1 MKIQLPDVTLASVS
15 SIKISETIQALEKC
29 CSDIDF
35 GAVKIFTHEIPDNLP
50 DYMMLE
56 HCPHISNIMDYNT
69 FIFYGLVERIPT
81 FHCLLIQYD
90 SWIIHPELWDNEWL
104 QYDYIGAPWAYK
116 ENAYI
121 CHDTGEHVRVG
132 NGGFSLRS
140 IKVINAP
147 WVYRLP
153 LLEEQG
159 WYNEDGNLCVYHR
172 KKMLEI
178 GIKYA
183 PVEMAAKF
191 SYENPVPENYGIKPF
206 GFHKNMP
213 PKTWEGV

>member
-1 MKIQLPDVTLASVS
+1 MKIQLPDVTLLAVS
-15 SIKISETIQALEKC
+15 SIKVPETIRALEKC
-29 CSDIDF
+29 CESIDF
-35 GAVKIFTHEIPDNLP
+35 GSVKIATYCIPDNMP
-50 DYMMLE
+50 TYMQYVY
-56 HCPHISNIMDYNT
+56 CPFIRDINDYNDY
-69 FIFYGLVERIPT
+69 IFHGLAGHIVT
-81 FHCLLIQYD
+81 SHCLLIQYD
-90 SWIIHPELWDNEWL
+90 SWIIHPEIWDNEWL
-104 QYDYIGAPWAYK
+104 QYDYIGAPWAIK
-116 ENAYI
+116 EDAYI

-140 IKVINAP
+140 NKLLCIP
-147 WVYRLP
+147 YRNKLR

-172 KKMLEI
+172 KKMLEL

-183 PVEMAAKF
+183 PVDVAAKF

-213 PKTWEGV
+213 PKTWEGD